1 MAQDCSPMA
10 RIFAAVAV
18 VIFVSACGSAGG
30 QSSRTVSGSS
40 ADQCETL
47 KGRMLAKLDA
57 IERHQ
62 SSLLSVIDI
71 LGAVENNFDID
82 AYNTMVVRYKLM
94 CS

>member
-1 MAQDCSPMA
+1 
-10 RIFAAVAV
+10 
-18 VIFVSACGSAGG
+18 
-30 QSSRTVSGSS
+30 
-40 ADQCETL
+40 
-47 KGRMLAKLDA
+47 MLAKLDA